1 MLDRLPLRTQ
11 RAIYGYIFVLPWLI
25 GFLILLAYPLLF
37 SFWLSFR
44 EIKDISTLATVDVGL
59 DNYRQAFLVDVNF
72 LPAFVQTLSDLLIDL
87 PIINLFALGVALLV
101 VRPLPGRTFF
111 RVVLFMPVVIGSA
124 WVIQQLLTQGVGQ
137 MAIVGDPREIQ
148 TILKAT
154 VGTGSATPLLDL

>member
-1 MLDRLPLRTQ
+1 MKGEAGPRHSLLVIPKERPMLDRLPLRTQ

-87 PIINLFALGVALLV
+87 P
-101 VRPLPGRTFF
+101 
-111 RVVLFMPVVIGSA
+111 
-124 WVIQQLLTQGVGQ
+124 
-137 MAIVGDPREIQ
+137 
-148 TILKAT
+148 
-154 VGTGSATPLLDL
+154 